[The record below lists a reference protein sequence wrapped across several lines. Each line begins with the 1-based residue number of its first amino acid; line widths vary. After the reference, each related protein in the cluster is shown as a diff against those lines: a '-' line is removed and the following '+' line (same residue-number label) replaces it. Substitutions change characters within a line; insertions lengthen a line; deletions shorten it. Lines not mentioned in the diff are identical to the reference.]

1 MTTTNKPARRWAAP
15 YKYSAETRPIVYI
28 GGVSLG
34 GWLDMAHG
42 DDGRRWKVTIWRKRR
57 GYLPERV
64 WTKVYKRKAS
74 AEKAA
79 RDYPGRYASRL
90 ARTGRCASR
99 KGDRKAT
106 K

>member
-1 MTTTNKPARRWAAP
+1 MTTTNKPA
-15 YKYSAETRPIVYI
+15 YKYSAEIRPIVYG
-28 GGVSLG
+28 GGVTLEYRARC
-34 GWLDMAHG
+34 GWLDMAPG
-42 DDGRRWKVTIWRKRR
+42 DDGRRWKVTIWRTRR
-57 GYLPERV
+57 GCLPERV
-64 WTKVYKRKAS
+64 WTKVYKRNA
-74 AEKAA
+74 AAVKAA